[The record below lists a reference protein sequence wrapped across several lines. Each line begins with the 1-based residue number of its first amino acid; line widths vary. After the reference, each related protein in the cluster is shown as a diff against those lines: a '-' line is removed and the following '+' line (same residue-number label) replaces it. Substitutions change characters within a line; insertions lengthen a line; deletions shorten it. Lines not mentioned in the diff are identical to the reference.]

1 MILFFTFRNCETLK
15 FWTIFFYINDYQ
27 TLYFDYFYHFEQV
40 MYMYYL
46 LGHRLEVE
54 KESFAQDK
62 PAKID
67 DLFKSKVHKNANLC
81 NVYRHYN
88 IKQENKHIK

>member
-1 MILFFTFRNCETLK
+1 
-15 FWTIFFYINDYQ
+15 
-27 TLYFDYFYHFEQV
+27 

-67 DLFKSKVHKNANLC
+67 DLFKSKVPKNANLC

>member
-1 MILFFTFRNCETLK
+1 
-15 FWTIFFYINDYQ
+15 
-27 TLYFDYFYHFEQV
+27 

-62 PAKID
+62 PDKIN
-67 DLFKSKVHKNANLC
+67 DLFKSKEPKNANLC

>member
-1 MILFFTFRNCETLK
+1 
-15 FWTIFFYINDYQ
+15 
-27 TLYFDYFYHFEQV
+27 
-40 MYMYYL
+40 MYYL
-46 LGHRLEVE
+46 LGHRLQVE

-67 DLFKSKVHKNANLC
+67 DLFKSKVPKNANLF

-88 IKQENKHIK
+88 IKQENKHIKWYM

>member
-1 MILFFTFRNCETLK
+1 MIIK
-15 FWTIFFYINDYQ
+15 H
-27 TLYFDYFYHFEQV
+27 FDYFYHFEQV

-62 PAKID
+62 PDKIN
-67 DLFKSKVHKNANLC
+67 DLFKSKVPKNANLC